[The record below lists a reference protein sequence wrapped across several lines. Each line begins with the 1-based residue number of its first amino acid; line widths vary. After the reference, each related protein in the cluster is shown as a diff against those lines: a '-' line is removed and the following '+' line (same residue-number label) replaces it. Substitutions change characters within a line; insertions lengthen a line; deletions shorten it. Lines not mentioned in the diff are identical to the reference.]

1 MLPAM
6 MIKTICG
13 FLVFLACSIQSV
25 APAWG
30 EQSSPLEKMVNLQH
44 ASLLVEDESG
54 NVLHSIRAREP
65 MIPASTLKLL
75 TALIALETWGAD
87 HRFHTDFFLD
97 DKDRLWIK
105 GYGDPML
112 ISEEIDL
119 IVAAIVKRGVKN
131 ISALRVDS
139 RFISDTVFI
148 DGQSRTDN
156 PYDAPPGALVA
167 NYNTIYVERNKTGLA
182 SAEPQ
187 TPLTPLG
194 KKLAANLKPGK
205 YRINLGPETD
215 GALYFAEV
223 FREKLMAQ
231 DINVGREILHGEPPD
246 SVPLFYRHYNSHN
259 LAAVISGML
268 KYSNNF
274 IANQLFLMIG
284 AEYSAPPADMS
295 KSRQAFADY
304 ISSNFQ
310 WDNYQIVEGAGL
322 SRKNRISSQQLVEI
336 LKKLSPHLDLVPVL
350 NRNIRAKSGTLK
362 NVSSYA
368 GYLESGNSHHPFAL
382 IINQKVAPDFRIKLA
397 ESLVSP

>member
-6 MIKTICG
+6 KAKTLCG

-30 EQSSPLEKMVNLQH
+30 EHPSPLEKMANLQH

-75 TALIALETWGAD
+75 TALIALKTWGAD
-87 HRFHTDFFLD
+87 HQFHTDFFLD
-97 DKDRLWIK
+97 DRDRLWIK

-112 ISEEIDL
+112 ISEEIDM
-119 IVAAIVKRGVKN
+119 IVEALKKRGLKR
-131 ISALRVDS
+131 ISALHVDS
-139 RFISDTVFI
+139 SFIPDTVVI

-167 NYNTIYVERNKTGLA
+167 NYNTIYVQRNKTGVT

-194 KKLAANLKPGK
+194 KKLAATLKPGK

-223 FREKLMAQ
+223 FREKLKAQ
-231 DINVGREILHGEPPD
+231 DIIAGRVILNGVPPD
-246 SVPLFYRHYNSHN
+246 SVPLFYRHFNSHN

-284 AEYSAPPADMS
+284 AEYSGSPADMG

-304 ISSNFQ
+304 IRSNFQ
-310 WDNYQIVEGAGL
+310 WNNYQIVEGAGL
-322 SRKNRISSQQLVEI
+322 SRKNRLSSQQLVEI
-336 LKKLSPHLDLVPVL
+336 LKKLSPHIDLIPAL
-350 NRNIRAKSGTLK
+350 NRHIRAKSGTLK

-368 GYLESGNSHHPFAL
+368 GFLESGNSHHPFAL
-382 IINQKVAPDFRIKLA
+382 MINQKVAPGFSIKLA